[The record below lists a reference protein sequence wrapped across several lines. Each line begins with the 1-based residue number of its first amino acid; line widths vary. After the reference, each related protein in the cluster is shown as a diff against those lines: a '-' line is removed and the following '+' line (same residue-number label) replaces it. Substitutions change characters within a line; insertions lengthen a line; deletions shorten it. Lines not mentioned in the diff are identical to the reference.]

1 MRRLRG
7 GEVKE
12 GKEETRGRREEGG
25 GRREEGG
32 EMRADTVKSE
42 FP

>member
-12 GKEETRGRREEGG
+12 GKEETG

-32 EMRADTVKSE
+32 EMRADTVKAE
-42 FP
+42 FT